1 MGKADLD
8 VAIVRDNLAY
18 MIERF
23 SALPR
28 PALPDS
34 GYCDEMANASISYRR
49 CGIARL
55 LTAADRDGFLD
66 DLRRSAELRCDLLAL
81 ARGKE
86 RDEDFAR
93 YISATRHRLGP
104 FLDAVASGQLGL
116 ARAIALASDAPYD
129 VRYEYEDDYCY
140 AQVLFEAVKSG
151 FAASPA
157 IAPHMIRFD
166 SVIDGEPTPR
176 FQACRGLLAGDEV
189 AFGDALQALIAAHA
203 EEYREK
209 GRGILA
215 DPEDHATERFIL
227 VEGLALKVI
236 ATRMNIPVSAEDRYM
251 PREAFVELVP

>member
-8 VAIVRDNLAY
+8 VAVVRENLAY

-28 PALPDS
+28 PALADAV
-34 GYCDEMANASISYRR
+34 YCDEMANASILYRR
-49 CGIARL
+49 SGIARL

-66 DLRRSAELRCDLLAL
+66 DLRRSAEVRCDLLTL

-86 RDEDFAR
+86 RDEAIAR

-104 FLDAVASGQLGL
+104 FLDAVTGAKLGL

-129 VRYEYEDDYCY
+129 ARYEYEDDYCY
-140 AQVLFEAVKSG
+140 AQVLFELIKSG
-151 FAASPA
+151 FAGSPA
-157 IAPHMIRFD
+157 IAPHMIRFE
-166 SVIDGEPTPR
+166 SVIAGEPTPR
-176 FQACRGLLAGDEV
+176 FQACQALLAGDE
-189 AFGDALQALIAAHA
+189 AGFGGALEALIAAHT
-203 EEYREK
+203 EDYREK

-227 VEGLALKVI
+227 IEGLALKVI
-236 ATRMNIPVSAEDRYM
+236 ATRMNIPVSAEDRYID
-251 PREAFVELVP
+251 R